1 MVAVVDETTNLVY
14 LFGEPGAEQKIDE
27 WTSTGAETFD
37 AVDDPASSGFVA
49 DFSFFDLEAFVA
61 A

>member
-14 LFGEPGAEQKIDE
+14 LFGDPHAEDKIDE
-27 WTSTGAETFD
+27 WTRTGAETFD
-37 AVDDPASSGFVA
+37 AVEEDEGYVV
-49 DFSFFDLEAFVA
+49 DFSFLDIEAFIA